1 MWVCSILAYCKHSKT
16 GGRNEATSPS
26 FPAKREPGNKVSK
39 RLNLVAPMK
48 VARGEYIHIILVET
62 SNLYLKFCMSGV
74 KLFERN
80 LANHRPSSRL
90 TLVGKILVR
99 FVLRIFP
106 DIRA

>member
-1 MWVCSILAYCKHSKT
+1 
-16 GGRNEATSPS
+16 
-26 FPAKREPGNKVSK
+26 
-39 RLNLVAPMK
+39 MK
-48 VARGEYIHIILVET
+48 IHRVVL
-62 SNLYLKFCMSGV
+62 LYLKFCMSGV

-106 DIRA
+106 DYKGITYIL